1 MNIKKFLI
9 IGSDARMTHLHS
21 LLESDGFEV
30 FSFIGDIPLKSAID
44 RCDAVILGLPASI
57 DDKTVNAPSLQ
68 ESILIKDL
76 FALMGNKKLLFAGK
90 MSESMK
96 AIADVFGVHWADYYM
111 RDEFEILNAVPTCE
125 GAIQIAMEE
134 LPITLHG
141 ANAIVTGYG
150 RIGSLLARNLRDL
163 GANVT
168 VFARKTGARA
178 LCSANSIPA
187 LPFSSLSECLKNADV
202 LFNTVP
208 QTVIG
213 RKELAGAK
221 DSLIIDL
228 ASKPGGVDFDAA
240 RDLGVK
246 VIWAL
251 GLPGKVAPVS
261 AGKIIKKSILNIL
274 SENMAF

>member
-1 MNIKKFLI
+1 M
-9 IGSDARMTHLHS
+9 
-21 LLESDGFEV
+21 
-30 FSFIGDIPLKSAID
+30 
-44 RCDAVILGLPASI
+44 
-57 DDKTVNAPSLQ
+57 
-68 ESILIKDL
+68 
-76 FALMGNKKLLFAGK
+76 
-90 MSESMK
+90 
-96 AIADVFGVHWADYYM
+96 
-111 RDEFEILNAVPTCE
+111 
-125 GAIQIAMEE
+125 
-134 LPITLHG
+134 
-141 ANAIVTGYG
+141 
-150 RIGSLLARNLRDL
+150 
-163 GANVT
+163 
-168 VFARKTGARA
+168 
-178 LCSANSIPA
+178 
-187 LPFSSLSECLKNADV
+187 